1 MLLSSKMWLDM
12 EAIAAKCLFSSS
24 ETTKRVVKFWPL
36 TGGRSKLFLY
46 YYCSL
51 QKNLDPP
58 GDRQYIMDGNYSQNC
73 KKVDA
78 DFDRDSGFSLLE
90 KMWVKKE
97 VVEGINNVAPSKNA
111 VAGENHFRAADTS
124 EARNKRYPITGL
136 FACVCSR
143 HEIVGKLADMFRA
156 EGSRYPAAVLR
167 SLDIKPGFASQ
178 IVNRTNTSR
187 PALDSN

>member
-1 MLLSSKMWLDM
+1 M

-46 YYCSL
+46 YCSL

-73 KKVDA
+73 KKVEA
-78 DFDRDSGFSLLE
+78 DSGFSLLE

-97 VVEGINNVAPSKNA
+97 VVEGINNVAPSED
-111 VAGENHFRAADTS
+111 VS
-124 EARNKRYPITGL
+124 SY
-136 FACVCSR
+136 
-143 HEIVGKLADMFRA
+143 
-156 EGSRYPAAVLR
+156 
-167 SLDIKPGFASQ
+167 SLIE
-178 IVNRTNTSR
+178 
-187 PALDSN
+187 